1 MIPVRSHAPG
11 CPCNLCMPCSCA
23 ACQAFA
29 ACFTE
34 HLAVMRSGAPREWTR
49 QNLAMAAALV
59 EEAHPGK
66 TYPDPAYTKERQN

>member
-1 MIPVRSHAPG
+1 
-11 CPCNLCMPCSCA
+11 
-23 ACQAFA
+23 
-29 ACFTE
+29 
-34 HLAVMRSGAPREWTR
+34 MRSGAPREWTR